1 MGKFNDVLLFSDYDD
16 TLYNHRLE
24 VSAENK
30 AAIHYF
36 IREGGRF
43 SIATGRAHRTFT
55 PQIAKE
61 GLEFNAPVVLS
72 NGAAIY
78 DYSQDRYLVRTQ
90 LTPDTP
96 ERVEQLCGEF
106 PDLAFEAY
114 FGEEIYVH
122 NPNVVTM
129 KHLERVAVPYHT
141 CSVDRMPRPWNKVI
155 MEQDG
160 PYLRRVQQYLL
171 ERWGGDYEAI
181 FSNKYL
187 LELTDKGSNKG
198 AMVAKVA
205 RMLSIPPERVYCIG
219 DNQNDIPMLALSAIP
234 FAPAN
239 CAQQVKD
246 WAPGCWATATTTPS
260 PRPLKSWM
268 ASTKKRT
275 KNTRS
280 ASAERVF
287 YLKKPRIVHAV
298 RREIGRFAFNCD
310 MRAAETSLGPQR
322 ARRRLPLADMNAL
335 PQTVTCQR

>member
-234 FAPAN
+234 LAPAN

-246 WAPGCWATATTTPS
+246 WGA
-260 PRPLKSWM
+260 
-268 ASTKKRT
+268 
-275 KNTRS
+275 
-280 ASAERVF
+280 RV
-287 YLKKPRIVHAV
+287 LGHCNDHAV
-298 RREIGRFAFNCD
+298 AQAIEVLDGIY
-310 MRAAETSLGPQR
+310 
-322 ARRRLPLADMNAL
+322 
-335 PQTVTCQR
+335 

>member
-1 MGKFNDVLLFSDYDD
+1 MTNDAGRSLAREETAMGKFNDVLLFSDYDD

-78 DYSQDRYLVRTQ
+78 DYSQDHYLVRTQ

-246 WAPGCWATATTTPS
+246 WGA
-260 PRPLKSWM
+260 
-268 ASTKKRT
+268 
-275 KNTRS
+275 
-280 ASAERVF
+280 RV
-287 YLKKPRIVHAV
+287 LGHCNDHAV
-298 RREIGRFAFNCD
+298 AQVIEVLDGIY
-310 MRAAETSLGPQR
+310 
-322 ARRRLPLADMNAL
+322 
-335 PQTVTCQR
+335 